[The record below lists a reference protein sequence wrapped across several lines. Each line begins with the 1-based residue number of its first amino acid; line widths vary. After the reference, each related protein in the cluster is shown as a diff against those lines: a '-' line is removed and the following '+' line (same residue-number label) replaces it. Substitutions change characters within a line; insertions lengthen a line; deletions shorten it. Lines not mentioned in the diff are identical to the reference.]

1 MIFQKVKKYKINKFD
16 KNLKKVLKIITNKD
30 EIFNLKCQ
38 RCKKIKNLIYIK
50 VFLSI
55 ITFRKFVMNVTLIF
69 NN

>member
-16 KNLKKVLKIITNKD
+16 KNLKKVLKIITNND

-38 RCKKIKNLIYIK
+38 ICKKLKNLIYIK

-55 ITFRKFVMNVTLIF
+55 ITFRKFVMNIT
-69 NN
+69 

>member
-38 RCKKIKNLIYIK
+38 RCKKN
-50 VFLSI
+50 
-55 ITFRKFVMNVTLIF
+55 
-69 NN
+69 

>member
-38 RCKKIKNLIYIK
+38 RCKKIKKFDLHQ
-50 VFLSI
+50 SI
-55 ITFRKFVMNVTLIF
+55 FVYNNTQKICDECHF
-69 NN
+69 NF